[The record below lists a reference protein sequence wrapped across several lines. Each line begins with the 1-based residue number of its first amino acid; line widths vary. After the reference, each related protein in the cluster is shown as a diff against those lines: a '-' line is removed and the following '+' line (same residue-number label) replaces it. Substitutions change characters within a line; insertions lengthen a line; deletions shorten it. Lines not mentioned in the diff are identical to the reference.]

1 MKIKAYSNL
10 LKAGVLGINR
20 RNSDYLLKC
29 NPRSAYP
36 IVDNKILTKKLA
48 VEHNIPTP
56 EIYHIIERHGEV
68 SGLGKKLEGRQ
79 EFVVKPARGTG
90 GHGIILLT
98 GRSGK
103 DLVKQDGTI
112 LSFKDLSY
120 HIQDILS
127 GIYSLG
133 GQEDSAIIEALVHPD
148 QVFTSITYKGV
159 PDTRIIVY
167 RGVPVMGMVRL
178 PTRASDG
185 KANIHRGALGAGI
198 DMETGKTLEAVHHSS
213 VITNHPDTGN
223 RISGIQIPYW
233 RKILMMATVAFDMSG
248 LGYLGADMVIDDKVG
263 PVLLE
268 LNARPGLQ
276 IQIANKAGLVPRLL
290 RVDTAPEHVFA
301 DAESRVTWAMEMFG
315 VSDVI

>member
-1 MKIKAYSNL
+1 
-10 LKAGVLGINR
+10 
-20 RNSDYLLKC
+20 
-29 NPRSAYP
+29 
-36 IVDNKILTKKLA
+36 
-48 VEHNIPTP
+48 
-56 EIYHIIERHGEV
+56 
-68 SGLGKKLEGRQ
+68 
-79 EFVVKPARGTG
+79 
-90 GHGIILLT
+90 
-98 GRSGK
+98 
-103 DLVKQDGTI
+103 
-112 LSFKDLSY
+112 
-120 HIQDILS
+120 
-127 GIYSLG
+127 
-133 GQEDSAIIEALVHPD
+133 
-148 QVFTSITYKGV
+148 
-159 PDTRIIVY
+159 
-167 RGVPVMGMVRL
+167 
-178 PTRASDG
+178 
-185 KANIHRGALGAGI
+185 
-198 DMETGKTLEAVHHSS
+198 METGKTLEAVHHSS

>member
-48 VEHNIPTP
+48 VAHNIPTP
-56 EIYHIIERHGEV
+56 EIFHIIERHGEV
-68 SGLGKKLEGRQ
+68 SGLEKKLEDKQ

-90 GHGIILLT
+90 GHGIVLLT

-112 LSFKDLSY
+112 LSFKDLAF

-148 QVFTSITYKGV
+148 PVFASITYKGV

-198 DMETGKTLEAVHHSS
+198 DMETGKTLEAVHRSS
-213 VITNHPDTGN
+213 VITHHPDTGN
-223 RISGIQIPYW
+223 QISGIQIPYW
-233 RKILMMATVAFDMSG
+233 RKILMMATTAFDMSG

-290 RVDTAPEHVFA
+290 RVDTAPECVFA

-315 VSDVI
+315 VSEAI